1 MSYDLDDYYENR
13 VKTKKRRK
21 RHSYPNKHESPPPKI
36 RKRMNSFPR
45 HYADDED
52 EVEDDEC
59 SEMCIIKEYSG
70 KQLKKEMMVKKRG
83 KIHPVQEPEKAPEKE
98 EPTDMELASKCLAMV
113 SKKVVRLLCYIG
125 VIV

>member
-36 RKRMNSFPR
+36 RQRMNSFPT
-45 HYADDED
+45 HYADDEED
-52 EVEDDEC
+52 EDDEC

-83 KIHPVQEPEKAPEKE
+83 KIHPAQESEKAPEKE